1 MKVNELV
8 YSMPHIIGTDARVLI
23 LGSMPGR
30 ESLAKQ
36 QYYANPRNQ
45 FWKIMYALFDEK
57 YEQPPYEEK
66 VGFIKMHR
74 IALWDSIH
82 YCVRKG
88 SLDSAIKDEEPNDI
102 ACLLNHNP
110 EIRAIVFNGSK
121 SFAVFKKY
129 FKSVISPTVEL
140 LKMPSTSPTPSRY
153 PKSLDEKIKDWSKIK
168 SYL

>member
-1 MKVNELV
+1 MKANELV
-8 YSMPHIIGTDARVLI
+8 YSMPHIIGADARVLI

-30 ESLAKQ
+30 KSLTKQ

-57 YEQPPYEEK
+57 YEQPSYEER
-66 VGFIKMHR
+66 VAFIKMHR

-88 SLDSAIKDEEPNDI
+88 SLDSAIKDEEPNNI
-102 ACLLNHNP
+102 ANLLTRNP

-121 SFAVFKKY
+121 SFSVFKKY
-129 FKSVISPTVEL
+129 FKSIPPTIEL

-153 PKSLDEKIKDWSKIK
+153 PKSLDEKIKDWSQVKK
-168 SYL
+168 FL